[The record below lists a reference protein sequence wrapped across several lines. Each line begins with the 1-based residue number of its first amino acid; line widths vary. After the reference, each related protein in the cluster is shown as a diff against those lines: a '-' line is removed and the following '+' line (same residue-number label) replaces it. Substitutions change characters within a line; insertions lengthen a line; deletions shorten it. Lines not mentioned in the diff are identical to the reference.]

1 MPFLNQ
7 LKVGLFV
14 ILITVVNWMSASLL
28 RKPWPILGL
37 MKKRKKLF
45 LDKEDKL

>member
-28 RKPWPILGL
+28 PKPWPILGL
-37 MKKRKKLF
+37 MKKLKKLF
-45 LDKEDKL
+45 

>member
-1 MPFLNQ
+1 MPFWNQ

-14 ILITVVNWMSASLL
+14 TLITVLNWMSASLL

-37 MKKRKKLF
+37 IKKLKKLF